1 MNPME
6 FAINLE
12 KNGEKYYRE
21 QAEKYKG
28 TSVFNIFV
36 MLANDEN
43 YHAQILEKKLANKEF
58 ELKDTAVVD
67 ESKDIFSKA
76 EEFSSDIFSE
86 PRQVDLLREALDKEE
101 ESIDLYQKL
110 YDEAGNEEDSRLF
123 MFLINEEKKHY
134 KTIDEL
140 IKMHRHAEEWV
151 EDAEFGNR
159 DPY

>member
-1 MNPME
+1 ME

-43 YHAQILEKKLANKEF
+43 YHAQILEKKLDNKEY
-58 ELKDTAVVD
+58 ELKDTVVVD
-67 ESKDIFSKA
+67 KSKDIFSKA

-86 PRQVDLLREALDKEE
+86 PKQVDLLREALDKEE

-110 YDEAGNEEDSRLF
+110 HDESDNEEEKRFF
-123 MFLINEEKKHY
+123 MFLVNEEKKY
-134 KTIDEL
+134 YDTINEL
-140 IKMHRHAEEWV
+140 IRMHRHAEEWV